1 MINQWQIRPDDD
13 VRREQKSATV
23 EVSAEALLSLLL
35 APEGMSIG
43 DVSWN
48 GRVITLTVFHPAL
61 ETVDE
66 GAVLPILYPNYESIR
81 QTVNADWGDEL
92 GRVTP

>member
-1 MINQWQIRPDDD
+1 MILQWQVRPDDD
-13 VRREQKSATV
+13 INREQKWATV
-23 EVSAEALLSLLL
+23 EVSAEALLSLLI

-48 GRVITLTVFHPAL
+48 GRAITLTVSHPAL
-61 ETVDE
+61 EAVDE
-66 GAVLPILYPNYESIR
+66 GADLPILYPNYESIR
-81 QTVNADWGDEL
+81 QTVNADWGDDL